1 MPPGIILIFYRL
13 PLSMAARER
22 ISNENN
28 VYFILL
34 SIPRANQSVKK
45 IVLKARWS
53 VTVFTNFAKQ
63 ILSRMV

>member
-1 MPPGIILIFYRL
+1 
-13 PLSMAARER
+13 MAARER